1 MARYAIMRTRKL
13 KTDGNVGASL
23 AHAWRDRETPNADQ
37 AKTPENYHTGAN
49 SRAEA
54 MAKYRALLPEKV
66 RKNGVRCI
74 EYLVT
79 YSPDALRKPE
89 DKSAYFNAA
98 LDWLRAKHGKALFYA
113 GIHIDEKTPHL
124 YAYAV
129 PLDARGKLNCRSFL
143 GGREKLSAL
152 QDEFHEAVGKT
163 VGLDRGIRGSR
174 ARHQTLRSFYG
185 RIQNL
190 DAAIT
195 PPRRGVTE
203 SAEKYAERYK
213 DQVRPLVAAAATT
226 EQVRARNVQLETHV
240 SKSKRGFQEYTALM
254 DGLTPEQRQ
263 AVERT
268 IAGMREETHEAGR
281 RATQTRQDGKSHGKG
296 R

>member
-37 AKTPENYHTGAN
+37 SKTPENYHTGAN

-54 MAKYRALLPEKV
+54 FAKYRTLLPEKV

-79 YSPDALRKPE
+79 YSPGALRKPE

-98 LDWLRAKHGKALFYA
+98 LDWLRAKHGKSLFYA

-152 QDEFHEAVGKT
+152 QDEFHEAVGKP
-163 VGLDRGIRGSR
+163 VGLERGIKGSR
-174 ARHQTLRSFYG
+174 ARHQTIRDFYG
-185 RIQNL
+185 SIAAL
-190 DAAIT
+190 DAAIE
-195 PPRRGVTE
+195 PPRRKFME
-203 SAEKYAERYK
+203 PDEAYAERYK
-213 DQVRPLVAAAATT
+213 AQIRPVVAAAATA
-226 EQVRARNVQLETHV
+226 EQVRARNVQLEAHV
-240 SKSKRGFQEYTALM
+240 TKSKRGFQEYTSLM
-254 DGLTPEQRQ
+254 DGLTPEQRET
-263 AVERT
+263 VERQV
-268 IAGMREETHEAGR
+268 AEMRSRTHEAGR
-281 RATQTRQDGKSHGKG
+281 RATRTPSDGKSHGRK
-296 R
+296 